1 MRGPA
6 DVDVEWGP
14 DRRGRHVD
22 GRECNPHTEGG
33 GHCPARHLSGLLSAG
48 PDGMTVARDPSLV
61 HANPD
66 EPPIVVSRPLLFER
80 LAPEERASPFHEP
93 SGIHFQRCLMAIEI
107 LTGQEVSFFEAQ
119 GVASPEADRADAEV
133 LAGSEERFPRRG
145 AFAGRRKE
153 LEPRLARV
161 PGPRGEE
168 GRPSIGNG
176 GLPSGRRGGVHGRAG
191 PPPPDFA
198 WACSHDRTAA
208 RGPALQTMKN
218 RSGARQVTITSSRI
232 VPSSRR
238 RCVYRARPGVDGMS
252 FAPRKSTNAW
262 DSRPSMK
269 ILPMWLTSKRP
280 TAFRTVR
287 CSSTMPAYWR
297 GISQPANSMNRAPAF
312 RCHS

>member
-14 DRRGRHVD
+14 DRRGRLVD
-22 GRECNPHTEGG
+22 GRERNPHTEGG
-33 GHCPARHLSGLLSAG
+33 GHCPARHLPGLLPAG
-48 PDGMTVARDPSLV
+48 PDGMTVARDPSLAAGPSPDV
-61 HANPD
+61 GKSSNP
-66 EPPIVVSRPLLFER
+66 
-80 LAPEERASPFHEP
+80 ASPVYP
-93 SGIHFQRCLMAIEI
+93 VL
-107 LTGQEVSFFEAQ
+107 
-119 GVASPEADRADAEV
+119 VA
-133 LAGSEERFPRRG
+133 
-145 AFAGRRKE
+145 RK
-153 LEPRLARV
+153 AV
-161 PGPRGEE
+161 
-168 GRPSIGNG
+168 RPSETEG
-176 GLPSGRRGGVHGRAG
+176 SRRGGVEGSVAVRDPHPSISGGTALGAAPHGAG
-191 PPPPDFA
+191 GTKSRSAPEKGLTLDRSTDVNRWSRSDARGPCNARHRKSSVRSASRTPDFA